1 MDVHGQYNT
10 SLPEVI
16 FESQK
21 VGNNQ
26 EIEELAVK
34 SPKEITTTYGY
45 SGDHRAELKQFIIE
59 MICSGDRDIPIFLK
73 LASGNQA
80 DSSCFGKIAVEYQ
93 KQLKVNSLIVAD
105 LALYTESNLKMIN
118 DVRFKLVISSAI
130 KRKISTIININIT
143 RNRIC

>member
-34 SPKEITTTYGY
+34 SPKEITITYGY
-45 SGDHRAELKQFIIE
+45 SGDHRPEL
-59 MICSGDRDIPIFLK
+59 
-73 LASGNQA
+73 
-80 DSSCFGKIAVEYQ
+80 
-93 KQLKVNSLIVAD
+93 
-105 LALYTESNLKMIN
+105 T
-118 DVRFKLVISSAI
+118 
-130 KRKISTIININIT
+130 
-143 RNRIC
+143 

>member
-1 MDVHGQYNT
+1 MQIHGQYNT

-34 SPKEITTTYGY
+34 SPKEITITYGY

-59 MICSGDRDIPIFLK
+59 MICSGDGDIPIYIFK
-73 LASGNQA
+73 TSI
-80 DSSCFGKIAVEYQ
+80 GKP
-93 KQLKVNSLIVAD
+93 S
-105 LALYTESNLKMIN
+105 
-118 DVRFKLVISSAI
+118 RFIML
-130 KRKISTIININIT
+130 R
-143 RNRIC
+143 